1 MLSFQTII
9 IFVTI
14 LLSGL
19 VAGLFYAYSC
29 SVNPGLKA
37 LDDTEYIRAMQ
48 SINRAIQNPYF
59 FSSFM
64 GLLFVFPLC
73 CWQTY
78 GSGASFYLILAAAII
93 YFILVFGITI
103 FGNVPLNN
111 MLESFTINEAN
122 NEQIASTRIAFEKP
136 WNQFHL
142 IRTMASVISFCL
154 CILSIMARK
163 S

>member
-1 MLSFQTII
+1 MFSFQNIA
-9 IFVTI
+9 IFLTI
-14 LLSGL
+14 LFSGL

-37 LDDTEYIRAMQ
+37 LGDTEYIRAMQ

-59 FSSFM
+59 FCSFM
-64 GLLFVFPLC
+64 GLLLVFPLC
-73 CWQTY
+73 CWQMY
-78 GSGASFYLILAAAII
+78 GSGTSFYLMLAAAII

-111 MLESFTINEAN
+111 MLESFKINEAS

-142 IRTMASVISFCL
+142 IRTLASVISFSL